1 MKYFSNINSLEEL
14 KKQFRE
20 YCQTMHPD
28 KGGNA
33 EDFKIML
40 NEYEQAAK
48 NCGAWTKETREDVQG
63 LRRGLRVVF
72 FGPCMMQIR
81 YIITSVQGENIKL
94 VRIFSHD
101 FRSLEDIED
110 YLGDEWDDEN
120 SRRELNKYNHIRPLS
135 KKFGIGYYWDDV
147 ENKTYTDK
155 EINEVERIAD
165 NFDRWAANWK
175 ANEEEKER
183 KRQEEAD
190 RKESAIIAE
199 WSRILEELP
208 EPYKRADGLSW
219 YDLTTEQH
227 EAERV
232 AKRKNNIA
240 RMAAFKRN
248 LKAVFNHFWPGVK
261 CSFKIS
267 RSVYGKAVIS
277 WYDGPTVAEVKDC
290 EVFDYFRAYSFECD
304 QFADCG
310 DVRRRYTFSKFR
322 EMFGAFDCDGCDYV
336 RNFTEETAAKVRKII
351 ADNFPATEELRK
363 ETEENKNNNINYNFE
378 NFYFSISGLNDD
390 LSKLKK
396 LLGLIYPNTPD
407 WDTATEAE
415 IKAYYKKRDLCDD
428 LSRRVRNCSLD
439 EKKATVHYSTLLKWF
454 QEFYKINMDTKAE
467 ETTHKTETT
476 DTDTDEAPAEGLE
489 LLEIAGGVA
498 VVGDSRTTYRNRKQI
513 KAHGATWSKEAQQWQ
528 ATTAEAVARL
538 REWFGITEPVT
549 DEQPE
554 QDEQHHR
561 TESNTE
567 TETADIADMVQAEDE
582 QAETTAHDSVINE
595 EGAELLR
602 ERMQAAQDRTTAAGF
617 ERLGAIFADIFRT
630 LSDAVAAAQAE
641 TDRTKKA
648 DEVHQLRDEIGT
660 LSAQVASMTERLQAL
675 AQRLAELEAEQP
687 DTATGNAATA
697 GASSTAAEVAE
708 ESTTQGERV
717 DRLDLLRNA
726 AEDIERKTAD
736 NDHTGATL
744 ATLYALAAC
753 GVQVADLVPELR
765 TIEAN
770 LHTCGYITPE
780 EKQQRQTINHKA
792 RQRAAEV
799 LTPEEWRTLYNT
811 PHPQTSEAA

>member
-48 NCGAWTKETREDVQG
+48 NCGVWTKETREEVQG

-72 FGPCMMQIR
+72 FGPCMMQTR
-81 YIITSVQGENIKL
+81 YIITSVQGGNIKL

-101 FRSLEDIED
+101 FRSLEDVEN
-110 YLGDEWDDEN
+110 YLGDDWDDEN

-219 YDLTTEQH
+219 YDLTTEQR

-267 RSVYGKAVIS
+267 RSVYDKAVIS

-336 RNFTEETAAKVRKII
+336 RNFTEETADKVRKII
-351 ADNFPATEELRK
+351 ADNFPAAEELRK
-363 ETEENKNNNINYNFE
+363 EIEGSKNNNINYNFHTF
-378 NFYFSISGLNDD
+378 NFSISGLNDD

-415 IKAYYKKRDLCDD
+415 IKAYYKKREPCDD
-428 LSRRVRNCSLD
+428 LSRRVRNCSMD
-439 EKKATVHYSTLLKWF
+439 EKMAKVYYSTLLKWF
-454 QEFYKINMDTKAE
+454 QEFYKINMNTKAE
-467 ETTHKTETT
+467 ETTHKAETT
-476 DTDTDEAPAEGLE
+476 DTDTTEAPAEGLE
-489 LLEIAGGVA
+489 LIEIAGGVA

-528 ATTAEAVARL
+528 ATTTEAVARL
-538 REWFGITEPVT
+538 RAWFGIAKPVT
-549 DEQPE
+549 DEQTE

-567 TETADIADMVQAEDE
+567 TET
-582 QAETTAHDSVINE
+582 
-595 EGAELLR
+595 
-602 ERMQAAQDRTTAAGF
+602 DRN
-617 ERLGAIFADIFRT
+617 
-630 LSDAVAAAQAE
+630 
-641 TDRTKKA
+641 KKA

-687 DTATGNAATA
+687 GTTTGDAATA
-697 GASSTAAEVAE
+697 ALSSTAAEVAADD
-708 ESTTQGERV
+708 TTQGERF

-726 AEDIERKTAD
+726 AEDIERKTED

-770 LHTCGYITPE
+770 HRTRRYILPE
-780 EKQQRQTINHKA
+780 EQQQRQAISDKA
-792 RQRAAEV
+792 RRRAAEV
-799 LTPEEWRTLYNT
+799 LTPDEWRTLYGT
-811 PHPQTSEAA
+811 PHPKTSEAA

>member
-1 MKYFSNINSLEEL
+1 MKYFLNINSLEEL

-33 EDFKIML
+33 EDFKSML

-48 NCGAWTKETREDVQG
+48 NCGAWTKETREEVQG

-72 FGPCMMQIR
+72 FGPGMMQMR
-81 YIITSVQGENIKL
+81 YIITSVQGEKIKL

-101 FRSLEDIED
+101 FRSLEDVEN
-110 YLGDEWDDEN
+110 YLGDEWGDEY
-120 SRRELNKYNHIRPLS
+120 SRRELNKYDHIRPLS
-135 KKFGIGYYWDDV
+135 KKFGIGYYWDDE

-155 EINEVERIAD
+155 EISEAERIAD

-175 ANEEEKER
+175 ANKKEEER
-183 KRQEEAD
+183 RAQEEAD

-208 EPYKRADGLSW
+208 KLYQRAEGLSW
-219 YDLTTEQH
+219 YDMTAEQR
-227 EAERV
+227 EAERD
-232 AKRKNNIA
+232 AKRKNRIA

-248 LKAVFNHFWPGVK
+248 LKAVFNYFWPGVK

-267 RSVYGKAVIS
+267 QTVYGKAQIT
-277 WYDGPTVAEVKDC
+277 WYDGPTVAEVKAC

-304 QFADCG
+304 QFADYG
-310 DVRRRYTFSKFR
+310 DVHRRAIFSKFR
-322 EMFGAFDCDGCDYV
+322 EMFGAFDCDGTDYE
-336 RNFTEETAAKVRKII
+336 RKFTEETADKVRQII
-351 ADNFPATEELRK
+351 AENFPAAEELRK
-363 ETEENKNNNINYNFE
+363 EIEDKKSKYQTFS
-378 NFYFSISGLNDD
+378 FSIFGLNDD

-396 LLGLIYPNTPD
+396 ILGLIYPEKPD
-407 WDTATEAE
+407 FDTATEEE
-415 IKAYYKKRDLCDD
+415 IKVYYKKCEPCNDLG
-428 LSRRVRNCSLD
+428 RRARNCSND
-439 EKKATVHYSTLLKWF
+439 NKIAYIYYSTLLQWF
-454 QEFYKINMDTKAE
+454 QEFYKINSGSKTEK
-467 ETTHKTETT
+467 TTHKTPAT
-476 DTDTDEAPAEGLE
+476 DTTTEAPAEGLQ
-489 LLEIAGGVA
+489 LVEIAEGVA
-498 VVGDSRTTYRNRKQI
+498 VVGDSRTTYRNRKAI

-528 ATTAEAVARL
+528 ATEPEAVARL
-538 REWFGITEPVT
+538 RAWFGIAEPET
-549 DEQPE
+549 DEQTE
-554 QDEQHHR
+554 QTEQAHS
-561 TESNTE
+561 TESDTM
-567 TETADIADMVQAEDE
+567 TETADTADTVQAEDE
-582 QAETTAHDSVINE
+582 QADTATNGPVFDA
-595 EGAELLR
+595 EGVELLR
-602 ERMQAAQDRTTAAGF
+602 ERMQAAQDRDTAAGL
-617 ERLGAIFADIFRT
+617 ERLNAAFASIFRT

-648 DEVHQLRDEIGT
+648 DEVHQLREEIGT
-660 LSAQVASMTERLQAL
+660 LSAEIAGMTERLQVL

-736 NDHTGATL
+736 NDHTGVTL

-770 LHTCGYITPE
+770 LHTRGYITPE
-780 EKQQRQTINHKA
+780 EKQQRLTINHKA

-799 LTPEEWRTLYNT
+799 LTPDEWRTLYGT
-811 PHPQTSEAA
+811 PHPKTSEAA

>member
-1 MKYFSNINSLEEL
+1 MKYFLNINSLEEL

-33 EDFKIML
+33 EDFKSML
-40 NEYEQAAK
+40 KEYEQAAK
-48 NCGAWTKETREDVQG
+48 NCGAWTKETREEVQG

-72 FGPCMMQIR
+72 FGPGMMQTR
-81 YIITSVQGENIKL
+81 YIITSVQGEDIKL
-94 VRIFSHD
+94 VRLFSHD
-101 FRSLEDIED
+101 FRSLEDVEN
-110 YLGDEWDDEN
+110 YLGDEWGDEY
-120 SRRELNKYNHIRPLS
+120 SRRELNKYDHIRPLS
-135 KKFGIGYYWDDV
+135 KKFGIGYYWDDE
-147 ENKTYTDK
+147 ENKVYTDQ
-155 EINEVERIAD
+155 EISEAERIAD

-175 ANEEEKER
+175 ANKEEEER
-183 KRQEEAD
+183 RAQEEAD

-208 EPYKRADGLSW
+208 KLYQRAEGLSW
-219 YDLTTEQH
+219 YDMTAEQR
-227 EAERV
+227 EAERN
-232 AKRKNNIA
+232 AKRKNRIA

-267 RSVYGKAVIS
+267 QTVYGKAQIT
-277 WYDGPTVAEVKDC
+277 WYDGPTVAEVKAC
-290 EVFDYFRAYSFECD
+290 EVFDYFRAYFFECD
-304 QFADCG
+304 QFADYG
-310 DVRRRYTFSKFR
+310 DVHRRAIFSKFR
-322 EMFGAFDCDGCDYV
+322 EMFGAFDCDGTDYE
-336 RNFTEETAAKVRKII
+336 RKFTEETADKVRQII
-351 ADNFPATEELRK
+351 AENFPAAEELRK
-363 ETEENKNNNINYNFE
+363 ETEGTKSKYQT
-378 NFYFSISGLNDD
+378 FSFSVFGLNDD

-396 LLGLIYPNTPD
+396 ILGLIYPETPD
-407 WDTATEAE
+407 FDTATEEE
-415 IKAYYKKRDLCDD
+415 IKAYYKKCEPCDD
-428 LSRRVRNCSLD
+428 LGRRARNCSD
-439 EKKATVHYSTLLKWF
+439 DNKTANIYYSTLLQWF
-454 QEFYKINMDTKAE
+454 QEFYIINNGSKTEK
-467 ETTHKTETT
+467 TTHKTPAT
-476 DTDTDEAPAEGLE
+476 DTTTEAPAEGLQ
-489 LLEIAGGVA
+489 LVEIAEGVA
-498 VVGDSRTTYRNRKQI
+498 VVGDSHTTYRNRKAI

-528 ATTAEAVARL
+528 ATEPEAVARL
-538 REWFGITEPVT
+538 RAWFGIAEHET
-549 DEQPE
+549 DEQTE
-554 QDEQHHR
+554 QTEQAHS
-561 TESNTE
+561 TESDTM
-567 TETADIADMVQAEDE
+567 TETADTADTVQAEDE
-582 QAETTAHDSVINE
+582 QTDTATNGPVFDAEGV
-595 EGAELLR
+595 ELLR
-602 ERMQAAQDRTTAAGF
+602 ERMQAAQDRDTAAGL
-617 ERLGAIFADIFRT
+617 ERLNAAFASIFRT

-641 TDRTKKA
+641 TDRTRKA
-648 DEVHQLRDEIGT
+648 DEVHQLREEIGT
-660 LSAQVASMTERLQAL
+660 LSAEIAGMTERLQVL

-687 DTATGNAATA
+687 DAATGNAATA

-770 LHTCGYITPE
+770 HRTRGYITPE
-780 EKQQRQTINHKA
+780 EKQQRQAINDKA

-811 PHPQTSEAA
+811 THPKTSEAA

>member
-1 MKYFSNINSLEEL
+1 MKYFLNINSLEEL

-33 EDFKIML
+33 EDFKSML

-48 NCGAWTKETREDVQG
+48 NCGAWTKETREEVQG

-72 FGPCMMQIR
+72 FGPGMMQTR
-81 YIITSVQGENIKL
+81 YIITSVQGEDIKL
-94 VRIFSHD
+94 VRLFSHD
-101 FRSLEDIED
+101 FRSLEDVEN
-110 YLGDEWDDEN
+110 YLGDEWGDEY
-120 SRRELNKYNHIRPLS
+120 SRRELNKYDHIRPLS
-135 KKFGIGYYWDDV
+135 KKFGIGYYWDDE
-147 ENKTYTDK
+147 ENKVYTDQ
-155 EINEVERIAD
+155 EISEAERIAD

-175 ANEEEKER
+175 ANKEEEER
-183 KRQEEAD
+183 RAQEEAD

-208 EPYKRADGLSW
+208 KLYQRAEGLSW
-219 YDLTTEQH
+219 YDMTAEQR
-227 EAERV
+227 EAERN
-232 AKRKNNIA
+232 AKRKNRIA

-267 RSVYGKAVIS
+267 QTVYGKAQIT
-277 WYDGPTVAEVKDC
+277 WYDGPTVAEVKAC
-290 EVFDYFRAYSFECD
+290 EVFDYFRAYFFECD
-304 QFADCG
+304 QFADYG
-310 DVRRRYTFSKFR
+310 DVHRRAIFSKFR
-322 EMFGAFDCDGCDYV
+322 EMFGAFDCDGTDYE
-336 RNFTEETAAKVRKII
+336 RKFTEETADKVRQII
-351 ADNFPATEELRK
+351 AENFPAAEELRK
-363 ETEENKNNNINYNFE
+363 ETEGTKSKYQTFS
-378 NFYFSISGLNDD
+378 FSIFGINDD
-390 LSKLKK
+390 LFKLKK
-396 LLGLIYPNTPD
+396 ILGLIYPETPD
-407 WDTATEAE
+407 FDTATEEE
-415 IKAYYKKRDLCDD
+415 IKAYYKKCEPCDD
-428 LSRRVRNCSLD
+428 LGRRVRNCSD
-439 EKKATVHYSTLLKWF
+439 DNKTANIYYSTLLQWF
-454 QEFYKINMDTKAE
+454 QEFYKINKDS
-467 ETTHKTETT
+467 KTEKTTQKAPAT
-476 DTDTDEAPAEGLE
+476 DTTTEAPTEGLQ
-489 LLEIAGGVA
+489 LVEIAEGVA
-498 VVGDSRTTYRNRKQI
+498 VVGDSRTTYRNRKAI

-528 ATTAEAVARL
+528 ATEPEAVARL
-538 REWFGITEPVT
+538 REWFGMAEPET

-554 QDEQHHR
+554 QTHS
-561 TESNTE
+561 TESDTM
-567 TETADIADMVQAEDE
+567 TETADTADTVQAEDE
-582 QAETTAHDSVINE
+582 QADTATNGPVFDA
-595 EGAELLR
+595 EGVELLR
-602 ERMQAAQDRTTAAGF
+602 ERMQAAQDRDTAAGL
-617 ERLGAIFADIFRT
+617 ERLNAAFSAIFRT

-648 DEVHQLRDEIGT
+648 DEVRQLREEIDT
-660 LSAQVASMTERLQAL
+660 LSAEIAGMTERLQVL

-687 DTATGNAATA
+687 DAATGNAA
-697 GASSTAAEVAE
+697 TAAEVAE

-753 GVQVADLVPELR
+753 GVQVADLVPELH

-770 LHTCGYITPE
+770 HRTRGYITPE
-780 EKQQRQTINHKA
+780 EKQQRQAINDKA

-811 PHPQTSEAA
+811 THPKTSEAA

>member
-48 NCGAWTKETREDVQG
+48 NCGVWTKETREEVQG

-72 FGPCMMQIR
+72 FGPCMMQTR
-81 YIITSVQGENIKL
+81 YIITSVQGGNIKL

-101 FRSLEDIED
+101 FRSLEDVEN

-219 YDLTTEQH
+219 YDLTTEQR

-267 RSVYGKAVIS
+267 RSVYDKAVIS

-336 RNFTEETAAKVRKII
+336 RNFTEETADKVRKII
-351 ADNFPATEELRK
+351 ADNFPAAEELRK
-363 ETEENKNNNINYNFE
+363 EIEGSKNNNINYNFHTF
-378 NFYFSISGLNDD
+378 NFSISGLNDD

-415 IKAYYKKRDLCDD
+415 IKAYYKKREPCDD
-428 LSRRVRNCSLD
+428 LSRRVRNCSMD
-439 EKKATVHYSTLLKWF
+439 EKMAKVYYSTLLKWF
-454 QEFYKINMDTKAE
+454 QEFYKINMNTKAE
-467 ETTHKTETT
+467 ETTHKAETT
-476 DTDTDEAPAEGLE
+476 DTDTTEAPAEGLE
-489 LLEIAGGVA
+489 LIEIAGGVA

-528 ATTAEAVARL
+528 ATTTEAVARL
-538 REWFGITEPVT
+538 RAWFGIAKPVT
-549 DEQPE
+549 DEQTE

-567 TETADIADMVQAEDE
+567 TET
-582 QAETTAHDSVINE
+582 
-595 EGAELLR
+595 
-602 ERMQAAQDRTTAAGF
+602 DRN
-617 ERLGAIFADIFRT
+617 
-630 LSDAVAAAQAE
+630 
-641 TDRTKKA
+641 KKA

-687 DTATGNAATA
+687 GTTTGDAATA
-697 GASSTAAEVAE
+697 ALSSTAAEVAADD
-708 ESTTQGERV
+708 TTQGEHF

-726 AEDIERKTAD
+726 AEDIERKTED

-770 LHTCGYITPE
+770 HRTRRYILPE
-780 EKQQRQTINHKA
+780 EQQQRQAISDKA

-799 LTPEEWRTLYNT
+799 LTPDEWRTLYGT
-811 PHPQTSEAA
+811 PHPKTSEAA